1 MLLESR
7 LSVRL
12 PILWNGI
19 NHKLWRQK
27 LYNPIDIIFHSIFQA
42 YGPHPLLRA
51 ASPYQPVASNNSVN
65 TGLPQ
70 SSFQPQQP
78 QQTLPLGYPSA
89 PLPPSQP
96 TIPQGSPFGGYT
108 LPPTAANFPVSAY
121 TNAAQMD
128 KVTQE
133 MMSQDS
139 LNQLQNQQPNTPDLL
154 MHRRQ
159 VREKTSF

>member
-1 MLLESR
+1 MLKNMKNPLI
-7 LSVRL
+7 
-12 PILWNGI
+12 ILVWQNGI

-27 LYNPIDIIFHSIFQA
+27 LYNPIDIIFHSILQA

-51 ASPYQPVASNNSVN
+51 ASPYQPAVASNNSVN

-78 QQTLPLGYPSA
+78 QQPLPVGYPSA

-128 KVTQE
+128 KG
-133 MMSQDS
+133 
-139 LNQLQNQQPNTPDLL
+139 QLILECIFDVLENVIMPLLLYDLTTFRFL
-154 MHRRQ
+154 
-159 VREKTSF
+159 S

>member
-1 MLLESR
+1 M
-7 LSVRL
+7 
-12 PILWNGI
+12 
-19 NHKLWRQK
+19 
-27 LYNPIDIIFHSIFQA
+27 
-42 YGPHPLLRA
+42 RA

-78 QQTLPLGYPSA
+78 QQSLPVGYPSA

-159 VREKTSF
+159 VREKQIFKNQMTASLV

>member
-1 MLLESR
+1 M
-7 LSVRL
+7 
-12 PILWNGI
+12 
-19 NHKLWRQK
+19 
-27 LYNPIDIIFHSIFQA
+27 
-42 YGPHPLLRA
+42 RA

-78 QQTLPLGYPSA
+78 QQSLPVGYPSA

-159 VREKTSF
+159 VRKKCSSKYWGQKLSEFILTDEEKIALKIKIILGPNILLKL

>member
-1 MLLESR
+1 MNCEDKNFITQF
-7 LSVRL
+7 
-12 PILWNGI
+12 IL
-19 NHKLWRQK
+19 
-27 LYNPIDIIFHSIFQA
+27 IFHSIFQA

-78 QQTLPLGYPSA
+78 QQSLPLGYPSA

-108 LPPTAANFPVSAY
+108 LPPSAANFPVSAY

-159 VREKTSF
+159 VRKKHD